1 MNRNMQKEHIKKPT
15 DIQKGLY
22 EHYKNGK
29 RYEVL
34 DVVLHSETLEEMD
47 VYRALY
53 DEKIT
58 WVRPRAMFFEEVE
71 KEGKKVSRFVY
82 VG

>member
-1 MNRNMQKEHIKKPT
+1 MQKEHIKRPE
-15 DIQKGLY
+15 DVQLGIY

-29 RYEVL
+29 QYEVL
-34 DVVLHSETLEEMD
+34 GVALHSETLEEMV

>member
-34 DVVLHSETLEEMD
+34 DVVLHSETLEEMV

>member
-1 MNRNMQKEHIKKPT
+1 MQKEHIKKPT

-34 DVVLHSETLEEMD
+34 DVVLHSETLEEMV

>member
-1 MNRNMQKEHIKKPT
+1 MRKEYIKRPA

-34 DVVLHSETLEEMD
+34 DVALDSETLEEMV

-53 DEKIT
+53 DKSIV
-58 WVRPRAMFFEEVE
+58 WVRPRAMFFEDVE
-71 KEGKKVSRFVY
+71 KEGKKVPRFTY
-82 VG
+82 IG